1 MSSGRVKNPERDRDD
16 GNGPRQDQNRAG
28 SDDEIDITASVG
40 GHHESERHED
50 AADGD
55 QEDVHAFVQCAM
67 RNKQNAFVSKRQ
79 AQRCKIS
86 SPARFDRVA
95 QSPRRLRRA
104 TFVLGERMASR
115 RPTDTRK
122 PLLTLH
128 DWEAKHYVIA
138 AVVILVV
145 MGMFA
150 YSWS

>member
-1 MSSGRVKNPERDRDD
+1 MSSGHVKNPERDRDD
-16 GNGPRQDQNRAG
+16 GNGPRQDQNRARP
-28 SDDEIDITASVG
+28 DDKIDVTASVG

-67 RNKQNAFVSKRQ
+67 RNKQNAFVSKKQ

-95 QSPRRLRRA
+95 QRPRRLPRA

-128 DWEAKHYVIA
+128 GWEAKHYVIA
-138 AVVILVV
+138 AVIILVV